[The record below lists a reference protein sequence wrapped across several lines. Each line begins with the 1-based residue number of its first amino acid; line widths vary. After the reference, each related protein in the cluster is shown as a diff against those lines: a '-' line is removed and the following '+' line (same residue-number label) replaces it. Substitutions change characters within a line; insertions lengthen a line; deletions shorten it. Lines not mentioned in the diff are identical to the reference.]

1 MRVTGFTLK
10 EAMALISHKVQAQAQ
25 VFIVNGTDYHDGIYA
40 EEGEGINVRHKRMGG
55 EKKWGK
61 YSYLYGGTERFDTW
75 VVGYGTTFEGRIAK
89 YRVPAGGAGDQL
101 PPEEG

>member
-1 MRVTGFTLK
+1 
-10 EAMALISHKVQAQAQ
+10 MALIIMMGSMQRRARESMCDTK
-25 VFIVNGTDYHDGIYA
+25 
-40 EEGEGINVRHKRMGG
+40 EWGEK
-55 EKKWGK
+55 KKWGK